1 MPLLNV
7 VSWRI
12 QTMLP
17 TKGTHPEMNVLFIGG
32 FILKQLHEC
41 KRGRMTLIQL
51 MKVGT
56 KELSVS
62 VDYIILALD
71 WLYIISAIGYDKK
84 EVFINEVA

>member
-1 MPLLNV
+1 
-7 VSWRI
+7 
-12 QTMLP
+12 MLP